1 MKKLTILDIEYSKLT
16 LNELCTLMINNN
28 YNIYSRDFLHTKIYD
43 AISSKNYDLAK
54 NILYQISIN
63 TTVNYFK
70 YLHNNLIPITDKWDL
85 IELI

>member
-16 LNELCTLMINNN
+16 LNKLCELMVSNN
-28 YNIYSRDFLHTKIYD
+28 YNIYSRDTLHKKLIN

-54 NILYQISIN
+54 NILNQISIN
-63 TTVNYFK
+63 TTANYFK
-70 YLHNNLIPITDKWDL
+70 YIHNNLIPIIDKWDL